1 MNSIK
6 TIIKILLSITLL
18 LPVSCTIKGYDTLKL
33 STDFKT
39 EGFLDPDHFQIVVKA
54 YPDKGKR
61 GLINKRESALEN
73 AEEQL
78 NNTVIEKL
86 SEYYLT
92 FHFNKMGIRDKT
104 SIITQTE
111 KMAELKKVMSRY
123 LNHGYRAFEYYNEDN
138 SAVLVHRIF
147 KNGLRTEIES
157 IQISFKPD
165 TQN

>member
-6 TIIKILLSITLL
+6 TIISILLSITVLF
-18 LPVSCTIKGYDTLKL
+18 PISCTIKGYDTVKL
-33 STDFKT
+33 STDFQT

-54 YPDKGKR
+54 YPDRGKR

-78 NNTVIEKL
+78 NDTVIERL

-92 FHFNKMGIRDKT
+92 FYSKKVGIRDQT
-104 SIITQTE
+104 SIIFQTE

-123 LNHGYRAFEYYNEDN
+123 LNHGYRAFEYYNRDS

-157 IQISFKPD
+157 INISFKLD